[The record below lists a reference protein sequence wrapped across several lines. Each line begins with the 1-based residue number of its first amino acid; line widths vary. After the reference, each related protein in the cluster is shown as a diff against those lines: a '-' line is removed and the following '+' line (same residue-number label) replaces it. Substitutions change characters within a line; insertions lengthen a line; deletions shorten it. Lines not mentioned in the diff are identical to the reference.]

1 MWTVDGVRLTT
12 PVASYGGVSLAVTLS
27 FASPVGAAEGCGDA
41 IVSTQWSQPLALSAR
56 IAALPGA

>member
-27 FASPVGAAEGCGDA
+27 FASRTGAAEGRGDA
-41 IVSTQWSQPLALSAR
+41 TLTTH
-56 IAALPGA
+56 